1 MFSSYVNFMRI
12 LWTILHVL
20 FDLSCLEWLK
30 IDIFMVNSRKMF
42 LLQIQ
47 VSWVPFNVLCLFNL
61 IYNLCLLFRFC
72 LLILALAFL
81 FDYVIV
87 LICPRCVYVCASSHV
102 VSFILHTISFMN
114 QPWHHSNA
122 CISFMHFSDRAIGE
136 RVRWAHRCRRNRAR
150 GWVRGWTR
158 RNPRQAAKHDP
169 LHLFNL
175 MQFSYLTWVLHSMLC
190 IAFFYLL
197 VCIYLPLI
205 IYPCPCHLLVNY
217 YLIFLDA

>member
-1 MFSSYVNFMRI
+1 MPSTCGNFLRFVQ
-12 LWTILHVL
+12 LSLNVL
-20 FDLSCLEWLK
+20 FYLSYLEWLK

-47 VSWVPFNVLCLFNL
+47 VSWVPFNVLCLLNL
-61 IYNLCLLFRFC
+61 IYNLCFLFRFC

-122 CISFMHFSDRAIGE
+122 CILFMHFSDRTVGE
-136 RVRWAHRCRRNRAR
+136 QTRWAHRSCRTQAR
-150 GWVRGWTR
+150 CRVCGWTQGK
-158 RNPRQAAKHDP
+158 PRQAAKHDP
-169 LHLFNL
+169 LHLFSYFKTMYHLDVSFLKSINFP
-175 MQFSYLTWVLHSMLC
+175 FSKKSGT
-190 IAFFYLL
+190 
-197 VCIYLPLI
+197 
-205 IYPCPCHLLVNY
+205 
-217 YLIFLDA
+217 